1 MKKEKVS
8 VRKAVP
14 VVWQL
19 VNTLDKVRRR
29 CNELALTDSG
39 ADPDKDN
46 PINIP
51 TQVLESDS
59 LRPTS

>member
-29 CNELALTDSG
+29 CNELALTDSD

-46 PINIP
+46 PVNIP

-59 LRPTS
+59 LRPT